1 MYDDSLFNVTELYE
15 EVVQR
20 LVCGVIRESSDEEF
34 GECVVLLQQYGS
46 VGSHFPALLLGS
58 FGV

>member
-1 MYDDSLFNVTELYE
+1 MYDDCLFNVTKLYE

-46 VGSHFPALLLGS
+46 VGSHFPALLL
-58 FGV
+58 